1 MVAFF
6 FLVIWIN
13 VDYDRLFY
21 RMTREREKPLEMS
34 LLKLIRIY

>member
-1 MVAFF
+1 MVAF
-6 FLVIWIN
+6 FLVIWIH

-21 RMTREREKPLEMS
+21 RMTRERKKPLEMS

>member
-6 FLVIWIN
+6 FFVIWIN

-21 RMTREREKPLEMS
+21 RMTREREKRLEMS